1 MIFPDYDFYRTV
13 FGGGEEEEVIMPFIR
28 CAADILGGVVQNCYF
43 SKEEQTELFRAVC
56 AQAEFISENEGFSS
70 VKIGEFSA
78 EYAASGAICQRA
90 SAILEKSGL
99 LFRGDVE
106 VRA

>member
-13 FGGGEEEEVIMPFIR
+13 YGGSEEEEVIMPFIR
-28 CAADILGGVVQNCYF
+28 CAADIIGGVVQNSYF

-56 AQAEFISENEGFSS
+56 AQAEFMSENEGFSS
-70 VKIGEFSA
+70 VKIGDFSA
-78 EYAASGAICQRA
+78 EYAAAGAICQRA